1 MNFIKLQ
8 NLKYIYYGLLVGIAG
23 NLGFILIYDLRFNKG
38 MNQINNMK
46 DIIYKRPP
54 IISLEK
60 EKEYNL
66 TDFLINSY
74 YEEVWNIIL
83 TILDNL

>member
-1 MNFIKLQ
+1 
-8 NLKYIYYGLLVGIAG
+8 
-23 NLGFILIYDLRFNKG
+23 
-38 MNQINNMK
+38 MK
-46 DIIYKRPP
+46 DIIYKRPT

>member
-1 MNFIKLQ
+1 
-8 NLKYIYYGLLVGIAG
+8 
-23 NLGFILIYDLRFNKG
+23 
-38 MNQINNMK
+38 MK

-66 TDFLINSY
+66 TNFLIYSY
-74 YEEVWNIIL
+74 YEEIWNIIL